1 MPGRPSKRSDSARK
15 GRRPPQPDRLGVAAG
30 DLPRLLSLLQA
41 TLDSTADG
49 ILAVDLEG
57 TTITYNRRFAE
68 MWRIP
73 DEVMRRRDDRVAFA
87 RRLIKEPEPFVA
99 RIDAI
104 YASTEA
110 ETTDVIE
117 LRDGRVFERHTRPQ
131 RLDGVV
137 VGRVASF
144 RDVTERRR
152 AEEALRDAL
161 AWREAVAEGSRDAIF
176 LSDASARFVAVN
188 QAACELTGYRRED
201 LLGMRIPDLHDDAD
215 LDAYRRY
222 FSRILEGEDVVSD
235 ARILR
240 RDGAKVDAEFNNRR
254 VAIGGAWYVHTVARD
269 VTARRRGEERLRRS
283 RQLLRRLAQRVRDA
297 QEEERTRISR
307 ELHDQVWQALT
318 AIKLHLEAS
327 SRAPGGLSPGAL
339 AEGIHLVDLAVQQ
352 VRTLSFD
359 LRPALLDDLGLAAA
373 LGSYARRQAEA
384 AGLKLH
390 LSARPLTRRPPSE
403 VETACFRIGQ
413 EAITNVV
420 RHARARRLDVTLRHR
435 DGMLE
440 LQVKDDGAGFAADG
454 PPQETWGL
462 GLLAMEE
469 RAVAAGGALEIQSH
483 AGRGTAVRAY
493 FPLLATAPDR

>member
-1 MPGRPSKRSDSARK
+1 
-15 GRRPPQPDRLGVAAG
+15 
-30 DLPRLLSLLQA
+30 
-41 TLDSTADG
+41 
-49 ILAVDLEG
+49 
-57 TTITYNRRFAE
+57 
-68 MWRIP
+68 
-73 DEVMRRRDDRVAFA
+73 
-87 RRLIKEPEPFVA
+87 
-99 RIDAI
+99 
-104 YASTEA
+104 
-110 ETTDVIE
+110 
-117 LRDGRVFERHTRPQ
+117 
-131 RLDGVV
+131 
-137 VGRVASF
+137 
-144 RDVTERRR
+144 
-152 AEEALRDAL
+152 
-161 AWREAVAEGSRDAIF
+161 
-176 LSDASARFVAVN
+176 
-188 QAACELTGYRRED
+188 
-201 LLGMRIPDLHDDAD
+201 
-215 LDAYRRY
+215 
-222 FSRILEGEDVVSD
+222 
-235 ARILR
+235 
-240 RDGAKVDAEFNNRR
+240 
-254 VAIGGAWYVHTVARD
+254 
-269 VTARRRGEERLRRS
+269 
-283 RQLLRRLAQRVRDA
+283 
-297 QEEERTRISR
+297 
-307 ELHDQVWQALT
+307 
-318 AIKLHLEAS
+318 
-327 SRAPGGLSPGAL
+327 
-339 AEGIHLVDLAVQQ
+339 VDLAVQQ